1 MTARHPLITHP
12 EATVVLPPRLFAPI
26 GWYAALAAC
35 GHAVVDTARRY
46 DRREKAVHRYDI
58 VDVRGPL
65 SLTVPVT
72 GPAAC
77 EGHPTWDDVKLS
89 RHGRWWHVHRVTLE
103 SAYGRTPY
111 FEFVIDR
118 FSSLLDDPGEQS
130 PSALDYA
137 RRADEAVRSF
147 LGLETVVEWRP
158 ASEADIRRHDLRRR
172 LPDTSEMPPYFQVR
186 ASALGFVPSLSIL
199 DAVFNLGPETPLYL
213 KRLISDPKIVNF

>member
-1 MTARHPLITHP
+1 MTSRHPLITHP
-12 EATVVLPPRLFAPI
+12 GVTAVLPPRLFAPI

-35 GHAVVDTARRY
+35 GHAVVDTSRRY

-65 SLTVPVT
+65 SLTVPVAS
-72 GPAAC
+72 PAGC
-77 EGHPTWDDVKLS
+77 DGQPTWNDVSIS

-118 FSSLLDDPGEQS
+118 FSSLFEDPGEQP

-147 LGLETVVEWRP
+147 LGLETDVEWRP
-158 ASEADIRRHDLRRR
+158 ATAADAGTLDLRHR
-172 LPDTSEMPPYFQVR
+172 LPDTSAMPPYFQVR
-186 ASALGFVPSLSIL
+186 SSALGFVPSLSIL
-199 DAVFNLGPETPLYL
+199 DAVFNLGPEAPLYL
-213 KRLISDPKIVNF
+213 KRLISAPGIVNF

>member
-1 MTARHPLITHP
+1 M
-12 EATVVLPPRLFAPI
+12 VVLPPRLFAPI
-26 GWYAALAAC
+26 GWYAALAAY
-35 GHAVVDTARRY
+35 GHAVVDTSRRY

-65 SLTVPVT
+65 SLTVPVASPAGCD
-72 GPAAC
+72 GP
-77 EGHPTWDDVKLS
+77 PTWDDVSVS

-118 FSSLLDDPGEQS
+118 FSSLLEDPGEQP

-147 LGLETVVEWRP
+147 LGLETAVEWRP
-158 ASEADIRRHDLRRR
+158 ATAADVDGYDLRRR
-172 LPDTSEMPPYFQVR
+172 LPDTSAMPAYFQVR
-186 ASALGFVPSLSIL
+186 SSALGFIPSLSIL

-213 KRLISDPKIVNF
+213 QRLISTPGIVNF